1 MFSQQ
6 AKITDSSIGVRRS
19 YAGLFLLGCFATLL
33 LLCSLLWVSY
43 QETEKRATL
52 TARNTVEILEA
63 HLNATF
69 RRLQADLE
77 GVAVSVPREA
87 MDAAGIPSFRA
98 RLDRELAM
106 HARQFPEILGYRIVD
121 RNGSVLYT
129 SQPDLPRSTAKGRS
143 HFEELKND
151 PGKGLVFS
159 EVAMGRISGRPLL
172 FVAFPILDGKGQFL
186 GMVTAPVQVDYFQ
199 QLFDAVDLGENA
211 AITLRR
217 TDNARLVLRRPMR
230 PDAVNR
236 AVQDNPMHDRILA
249 GDKEGVISF
258 VAHLDKMERIYAYR
272 RVGDY
277 PFYVAAGV
285 ASHDYLGAWR
295 STAVISL
302 LACAGIMLALGIIM
316 WRYGKLEDKE
326 QKLARDLQKSEATY
340 RSLLEAAPFPVVV
353 ADLDGAIIKYVN
365 QRAVQWLHAEP
376 DQLIGHSVRDLYPDP
391 ASRDRVVALLK
402 EQGDVRDAEVE
413 LRQLDGDRR
422 WAILSMELIDFDGE
436 PCTFAAF
443 SDISERKAAEMAMR
457 EANEQL
463 QLQLGEI
470 QRLQAALQEQ
480 AIRDSLTGLFNRRYL
495 DETLER
501 EVARSRRE
509 GSPLSLVLMDID
521 HFKRINDTYGHHA
534 GDLALKAVADLLL
547 SDVRAEDVVCRYG
560 GEEFLILLPG
570 MPVASAI
577 ERAEGWCRLIAG
589 ASLDHDGVELRLTA
603 SFGVAAYPEHAR
615 IPDQLTQC
623 ADRALYQAKR
633 EGRNRVAVQQP
644 QVVA

>member
-1 MFSQQ
+1 MLLS
-6 AKITDSSIGVRRS
+6 
-19 YAGLFLLGCFATLL
+19 FLL
-33 LLCSLLWVSY
+33 WESY
-43 QETEKRATL
+43 QESEKQATL

-69 RRLQADLE
+69 RRLQADLQE
-77 GVAVSVPREA
+77 MAASVPRQA
-87 MDAAGIPSFRA
+87 MDPAGVPRFEA
-98 RLDRELAM
+98 ELNQELIM

-121 RNGSVLYT
+121 KVGNVLYT
-129 SQPDLPRSTAKGRS
+129 SQPDMPRTTAKGRS

-151 PGKGLVFS
+151 PGKGMVFS
-159 EVAMGRISGRPLL
+159 EVTVGRITGRPLL

-186 GMVTAPVQVDYFQ
+186 GMVVAPVQVDYFQ

-217 TDNARLVLRRPMR
+217 SDNARLVLRRPMR

-236 AVQDNPMHDRILA
+236 AVQDNPMHDRIVA
-249 GDKEGVISF
+249 GDKEGVIRF

-272 RVGDY
+272 RVGNY

-285 ASHDYLGAWR
+285 ASRDYLGSWR

-302 LACAGIMLALGIIM
+302 LACAAIMLVLGVVM
-316 WRYGKLEDKE
+316 WRYGKLEEKE
-326 QKLARDLQKSEATY
+326 QKLARDLKKSEATY
-340 RSLLEAAPFPVVV
+340 RSLLEAAPFPIVV
-353 ADLDGAIIKYVN
+353 ADLGSSIIKYVN
-365 QRAVQWLHAEP
+365 QRAVQWLQAGA
-376 DQLIGHSVRDLYPDP
+376 DQLLGHSARDLYPDP
-391 ASRDRVVALLK
+391 ASRDRIVAMLK

-413 LRQLDGDRR
+413 LRQLNGDRR
-422 WAILSMELIDFDGE
+422 WAIISMELIEFDGE
-436 PCTFAAF
+436 SCTFAAF
-443 SDISERKAAEMAMR
+443 SDISERKAAELAMVA
-457 EANEQL
+457 ANQRLQDQL
-463 QLQLGEI
+463 AEI

-509 GSPLSLVLMDID
+509 GSPLSLILMDID
-521 HFKRINDTYGHHA
+521 HFKRINDTYGHQA

-570 MPVASAI
+570 MPMSSAV
-577 ERAEGWCRLIAG
+577 ERAEEWCRLIAG
-589 ASLDHDGVELRLTA
+589 ASLRHDDIELRLTA

-615 IPDQLTQC
+615 VPDQLTQC